1 MNLADFST
9 EVLVCIVQMLPTNDK
24 KHLSLVSTRM
34 NEIVSFVDGY
44 WLKLSPNK
52 VRRNY
57 KQSNKLISFVILIS
71 SVITMR

>member
-9 EVLVCIVQMLPTNDK
+9 EVLVRIVKMLPTNDK